1 MSEDEDCSTIVVRL
15 PEVYSKARDFFRSST
30 GSYGEPYKHA
40 HVLSGAKQ
48 RKQNT
53 RSSDGLKYRDKGM
66 NPVKD
71 TAEVQRKKVAIVE
84 ERLQTFHDYGYVSDS
99 GKLRGGPKTM
109 SRLASR
115 DVEMMDKDEGDH
127 RI

>member
-1 MSEDEDCSTIVVRL
+1 
-15 PEVYSKARDFFRSST
+15 
-30 GSYGEPYKHA
+30 
-40 HVLSGAKQ
+40 
-48 RKQNT
+48 
-53 RSSDGLKYRDKGM
+53 LKYRDKGM
-66 NPVKD
+66 NLVKD

-99 GKLRGGPKTM
+99 VKLRGGPKTM